1 MCPNY
6 LHLKIK
12 SLRNRQSKI
21 EREIVDLE
29 NDLKAIDLELEI
41 NYEATTVEP
50 NFFEKYNGKKDH
62 LAVLMQKWEVVAE
75 ELMAI
80 ED

>member
-1 MCPNY
+1 
-6 LHLKIK
+6 
-12 SLRNRQSKI
+12 
-21 EREIVDLE
+21 LE